1 MPAHCRS
8 TLLLKRHIL
17 TPFAV
22 PAGLAA
28 TVRCVLLM
36 HAYAAA
42 LQSTHGL
49 TVGPR
54 ITKELWPVIEQV
66 PYLLYSRKPS
76 CLDTPCCCTSD
87 CP

>member
-1 MPAHCRS
+1 M
-8 TLLLKRHIL
+8 LKRHIL

-66 PYLLYSRKPS
+66 SLHFVSPPCPPHLLA
-76 CLDTPCCCTSD
+76 DHD
-87 CP
+87 

>member
-1 MPAHCRS
+1 MLCTKRRS

-66 PYLLYSRKPS
+66 PLL
-76 CLDTPCCCTSD
+76 L
-87 CP
+87 